1 MKLTGKVA
9 IVTGASRGIG
19 RAVALRFAAEG
30 AAVVAVARN
39 EPLLDSL
46 LAEISDE
53 GGTAVKIVTDISVDS
68 NCREIIHQTV
78 SRYGQ
83 LDVLVNNAGLLGSR
97 VEVTSIDPGEW
108 REVFETNV
116 TATFMLSK
124 YAAVRMMENHSG
136 SIINLTS
143 GVVRHPQTKWGA
155 YLPSKFAVEG
165 LTLMLAE
172 ELKESGVRVNM
183 IDPGRTNTDMVQ
195 SAFPHIPRE
204 SYKLPDDVVEPF
216 VFLASDDAKL
226 VTGTRIQIR

>member
-39 EPLLDSL
+39 ESLLDSL
-46 LAEISDE
+46 LTEIS
-53 GGTAVKIVTDISVDS
+53 GKRGTAGKIAADVSVDS
-68 NCREIIHQTV
+68 NCRDIIDQAISTF
-78 SRYGQ
+78 GQ
-83 LDVLVNNAGLLGSR
+83 VDVLVNNAGLLGSR
-97 VEVTSIDPGEW
+97 VEVTSIEPAEW

-116 TATFMLSK
+116 TAPFVLSK
-124 YAAVRMMENHSG
+124 YAAARMKENSSG

-143 GVVRHPQTKWGA
+143 GIVRHPQTKWGA

-172 ELKESGVRVNM
+172 EMRESGVRVNM
-183 IDPGRTNTDMVQ
+183 IDPGRTNTDMLH
-195 SAFPHIPRE
+195 SAFPDIPRE
-204 SYKLPDDVVEPF
+204 SYKLPDDIVEPF
-216 VFLASDDAKL
+216 VFLASDDSRL
-226 VTGTRIQIR
+226 VTGTRIRIR